1 MGMTWL
7 LKAKKA
13 WNSACSLPHATGSIK
28 GGATILVYYC
38 AQLRAKH
45 LIARSRKTLIGYFNA
60 GSLGVND
67 TDSDGISLE

>member
-1 MGMTWL
+1 MTWL

-13 WNSACSLPHATGSIK
+13 WNSARCLPDAKGSIK

-38 AQLRAKH
+38 AQLGAKE

-60 GSLGVND
+60 GSLGVNG
-67 TDSDGISLE
+67 TNSDGISLE